1 MKNFRGYIVIQA
13 LVFGGI
19 GVLLIGAL
27 AGWAKVSIVGARQL
41 TDRERAFQI
50 AEAGVEYYRWHLA
63 HAATDYQDGTGGPG
77 PHVHDY
83 EDKNGEVVGSFTLT
97 ITPPPI
103 GSTVVTILSEGRVL
117 SNPAA
122 VRKIEAKLAI
132 PSIAKYAFVAN
143 SVMRFGSGT
152 EIFGPIHSNDGIRFD
167 GLAHNL
173 VTSSRADY
181 DDTDHNGLNEFAV
194 HTHVKPPP
202 QTGLYPD
209 SSGSVPAEMPP
220 PPTAVRNDVFLAGR
234 QFPVPAVDFAGFTND
249 MATMKTDAQTGG
261 FYRGASGGNG
271 YRVVLR
277 TDDTFDLYRVN
288 SLRNPPGGCSTSGQT
303 GWGTWSINTTGGS
316 QTNLGR
322 QSLPAN
328 GLIFL
333 EDHVWVEGQ
342 INSARITIAS
352 ARFPENPS
360 TYTSMIVNNDIR
372 YTNYDGQDVLALI
385 SQNNINI
392 GLYSEDDLRIDA
404 ALVAKNGRVGRYY
417 YGSSCSSYYLRS
429 VITLFGMLGTNQRY
443 GFSWICGGGSYCSGY
458 NLRNI
463 NYDANLLYG
472 PPPSF
477 PLTSDQYSTISWRE
491 VP

>member
-1 MKNFRGYIVIQA
+1 MKNLRGYIVIQA

-50 AEAGVEYYRWHLA
+50 AEAGIEYYRWHLA
-63 HAATDYQDGTGGPG
+63 HAATDYQDGTGGSG
-77 PHVHDY
+77 PYLHDY

-103 GSTVVTILSEGRVL
+103 GSTVVTVLSEGRVL

-152 EIFGPIHSNDGIRFD
+152 EVFGPIHSNDGIRFD
-167 GLAHNL
+167 GLVHNL
-173 VTSSRADY
+173 VTSAKSDY
-181 DDTDHNGLNEFAV
+181 DDPDHTGNNEFAV
-194 HTHVKPPP
+194 HTHVTAPP
-202 QTGLYPD
+202 GSGVND
-209 SSGSVPAEMPP
+209 SFRSQEA
-220 PPTAVRNDVFLAGR
+220 PPTSPVPTRNDVFLAGR
-234 QFPVPAVDFAGFTND
+234 QFPVPAVDFVGFTND

-288 SLRNPPGGCSTSGQT
+288 SLRNPPSGCSASSQT
-303 GWGTWSINTTGGS
+303 GWGTWSIGTSGSS

-342 INSARITIAS
+342 IDSARVTIAS

-360 TYTSMIVNNDIR
+360 TYTSITVNEDLK

-385 SQNNINI
+385 AQNNINI
-392 GLYSEDDLRIDA
+392 GLFSDNNLQIDA

-417 YGSSCSSYYLRS
+417 YESDCRLSGTNWYIRS
-429 VITLFGMLGTNQRY
+429 TITLFGMIGTNLRY
-443 GFSWICGGGSYCSGY
+443 GFAYTDGTGY
-458 NLRNI
+458 QTRNI